1 MKEHEEVFAP
11 KEYAKELVRDME
23 FEIPY
28 VHDPTEPQGDD
39 IAKKCALIAIDCAI
53 DSIRL
58 LQSNFIKINGV
69 KSYMDIRFSKDLT
82 LKYFREIKKEIE
94 GL

>member
-1 MKEHEEVFAP
+1 MNEEFFAP

-23 FEIPY
+23 FEVPY

-39 IAKKCALIAIDCAI
+39 IAKKCALIAVDCAI

-58 LQSNFIKINGV
+58 LQNNFIKINGV
-69 KSYMDIRFSKDLT
+69 KSYMDIIESKELT
-82 LKYFREIKKEIE
+82 LTYFREVKQEIE
-94 GL
+94 KL